1 MSWLCLAE
9 TWLNLDSI
17 MAWRNLTTDDLLL
30 KISGPELDG
39 FRGAAL
45 EQSPTQGD
53 PIAGVINQVV
63 TTARSLIARNLNNVP
78 MGAGI
83 TLPEALIGPAVDI
96 IILAIMSRAAG
107 TVIDEQ
113 NFRRVNA
120 NRAWQIFNDV
130 AQAKLIVEAADP
142 NNLDTT
148 VLGYSK
154 PSFNTC
160 GFHRGFGR
168 RAEREF

>member
-1 MSWLCLAE
+1 
-9 TWLNLDSI
+9 
-17 MAWRNLTTDDLLL
+17 MAWRVILETDITL
-30 KISGPELDG
+30 KLSGPELDG
-39 FRGAAL
+39 FRAAAL
-45 EQSPTQGD
+45 EQSPSQAD
-53 PIAGVINQVV
+53 PVAGVINQVV
-63 TTARSLIARNLNNVP
+63 TTARALIARNLNNVP
-78 MGAGI
+78 MGAGL

-107 TVIDEQ
+107 TIIDEQ

-142 NNLDTT
+142 SNLDTT

-160 GFHRGFGR
+160 GVHHGYGR